1 MASTQ
6 NEATVADVMLRRPKT
21 LAADATVADARRI
34 LEHKSIQ
41 LLLLVDD
48 RRFVGAVSE
57 IPEHASAEDPVL
69 SFAEDAPPTTTE
81 ADLPVSLL
89 LERLDHRPGGRL
101 IVLDEDRTLVGL
113 VCLTS
118 SGRDFCGSGS

>member
-6 NEATVADVMLRRPKT
+6 NEATIADVMLRRPKT
-21 LAADATVADARRI
+21 LAADATVADARRMR
-34 LEHKSIQ
+34 ENKSVP

-48 RRFVGAVSE
+48 RRFIAAVSQ
-57 IPEHASAEDPVL
+57 IPEHADPDESLL

-81 ADLPVSLL
+81 ADLPVSVA
-89 LERLDHRPGGRL
+89 LERLDYRPGGRL
-101 IVLDEDRTLVGL
+101 IVLDEDKTLVGL

-118 SGRDFCGSGS
+118 TGRDFCGFGS